1 MIIKALQILLY
12 VLFIGTA
19 IFLYRDIWKKH
30 KDGKFEDENMIKP
43 LFTGFITNF
52 LDTLGIGSFAP
63 TVFLFK
69 ALKHNVKDK
78 EIPATLNAADALP
91 VLAEAIVFIQATKV
105 EPITLVSLLF
115 AAALGAYLGAGVVAK
130 AEERKIQ
137 IFMGFAL
144 LVAAGFFVAGMIGIM
159 PVGGTALGL
168 HGVKLIVA
176 IIIFF
181 ILGALMTAGIGLY
194 APSMVVV
201 YSMGMS
207 PAAAFPI
214 MMGSC
219 ALLMPAATVK
229 FVKEDSYAKKNTLW
243 ISLGGLVGVFIAA
256 NFVKSLPLEK
266 LKILVVIVV
275 VVTAFMMLKSG
286 LTAKKTEKQQAE

>member
-12 VLFIGTA
+12 VLFFGTA
-19 IFLYRDIWKKH
+19 IVLFRDLWKKH
-30 KDGKFEDENMIKP
+30 KEGKFEEENIIKP
-43 LFTGFITNF
+43 IFTGFITNF

-69 ALKHNVKDK
+69 ALRHNVTDK
-78 EIPATLNAADALP
+78 QIPATLNVADALP
-91 VLAEAIVFIQATKV
+91 VLAEAIIFIQATQV

-115 AAALGAYLGAGVVAK
+115 ASAAGAYLGAGIVAK

-144 LVAAGFFVAGMIGIM
+144 LVAAGFFIAGLVGIM
-159 PVGGTALGL
+159 PVGGKALGL

-176 IIIFF
+176 IVIFF

-201 YSMGMS
+201 YTMGMS

-219 ALLMPAATVK
+219 ALLMPAASIK
-229 FVKEDSYAKKNTLW
+229 FIKEDTYAKKNTLA
-243 ISLGGLVGVFIAA
+243 ISIAGLVGVFIAA
-256 NFVKSLPLEK
+256 KFVKSLPLDK
-266 LKILVVIVV
+266 LKILVIIVV
-275 VVTAFMMLKSG
+275 IVTAFMMLKS
-286 LTAKKTEKQQAE
+286 AFKPKKEASAE